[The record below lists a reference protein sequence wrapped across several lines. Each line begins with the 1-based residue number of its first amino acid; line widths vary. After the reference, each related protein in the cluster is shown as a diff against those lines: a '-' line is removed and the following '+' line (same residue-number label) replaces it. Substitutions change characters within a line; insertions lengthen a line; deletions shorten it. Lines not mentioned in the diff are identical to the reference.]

1 MQGQVHNLF
10 LGLTQIHINILLLLG
25 FALSGGA
32 VCGRLFQKMKIPQV
46 VGYIVMGIILGET
59 GIKFIDMETI
69 IIMQPFN
76 YFALGLIGFTIGGSL
91 NKETFVKYGRQ
102 VLYIMFSESMAAFFS
117 VSFLT
122 AAAAYFVTA
131 DWKTAVSLGIL
142 LGAISSATAPAVT
155 SSIIWEYKTRGALTS
170 TVLGI
175 VAMDDAVALAL
186 FAIAASVAETLL
198 SSSAVGIAASI
209 MRPVF
214 EIAGSLVLGSAAGL
228 ALSSLLGHYHEE
240 DRRLAFSLGAVLLV
254 LGLSLMI
261 NVDILLSAMVM
272 GIVVTNVIP
281 RKSKEAFAIVG
292 KFAPPIYILFFV
304 LFGVKLKISNITPY
318 LLGLSAVYFFARTGG
333 KMFGARFGAALASS
347 TVKVKKYIPY
357 CLFSQ
362 AGVAIGFSI
371 MVAHRF
377 PGNIGDTIVIIIT
390 LSTLFVE
397 LIGPVFAKRAF
408 TRSGEAGL
416 NITEEDLM
424 VKSKVRELMDT
435 DIPMIYAETPLRNIL
450 KIFSEHTNLYYPV
463 IDKNMH
469 IKGVVTIN
477 SIRDTFMA
485 SELNNFLLAFDLMT
499 PVVASVG
506 PDDSAYEAKKICD
519 KYYLE
524 CLPVID
530 AGNKVIG
537 VIEARAMR
545 KLISRQFMEMQK
557 KAEE

>member
-1 MQGQVHNLF
+1 M
-10 LGLTQIHINILLLLG
+10 G

-155 SSIIWEYKTRGALTS
+155 SSIIWEYKTRGSLTS

-186 FAIAASVAETLL
+186 FAVAASVAETLL

-214 EIAGSLVLGSAAGL
+214 EIAGSLALGSAAGL

-272 GIVVTNVIP
+272 GIVLTNVIP

-304 LFGVKLKISNITPY
+304 LFGAKLKISNITPY

-333 KMFGARFGAALASS
+333 KMFGARFGATLAGSA
-347 TVKVKKYIPY
+347 VKVKKYIPY

-397 LIGPVFAKRAF
+397 LIGPAFAKRAL

-416 NITEEDLM
+416 NITEEELM
-424 VKSKVRELMDT
+424 AKSKVRELMDT
-435 DIPMIYAETPLRNIL
+435 DIPMIYAEMPLRNIL

-530 AGNKVIG
+530 AENKVIG